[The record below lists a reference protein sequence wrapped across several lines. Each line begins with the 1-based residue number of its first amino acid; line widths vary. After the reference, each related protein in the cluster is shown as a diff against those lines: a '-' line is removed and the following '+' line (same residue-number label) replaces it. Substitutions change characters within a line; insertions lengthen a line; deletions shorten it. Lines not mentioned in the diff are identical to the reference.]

1 VSCRMFC
8 PFLLVVISPG
18 WPLKRHTESFRG
30 FIFSFLCSVGCY
42 HSSYFGLLLLRLGCC
57 CRYEDSIRW
66 AMIYYHL
73 IWEWWE

>member
-1 VSCRMFC
+1 LGFFFF
-8 PFLLVVISPG
+8 FLVP
-18 WPLKRHTESFRG
+18 
-30 FIFSFLCSVGCY
+30 
-42 HSSYFGLLLLRLGCC
+42 LGCC